1 MCSVRSRVERKHSL
15 KSHVSC
21 HGYTL
26 HLLSSEYCFCC
37 FLTRNQSADLKPVHF
52 RMNLEIKGVAA
63 SPRGHTHLSSKKS
76 LAKGWRAQS
85 QSSETRP
92 NEVPCLDLG
101 KLGDSDD
108 EDTFIPL
115 SKGYPRLGPPDSTST
130 VSWGTPLHTP
140 YAQHYQ
146 AQQLIT
152 KPSPVIN
159 ELSLSQLKTVP
170 ENLPSPSDRFQL
182 KYKQYEEE
190 MKTSYKQYSMR
201 GKNKDTQCSA
211 RPQDETSEDGSFA
224 VTTQL
229 DDKAFLQQCYTS
241 KPHTAQKKL
250 EAEDL
255 AAERR
260 KQAVVEQVMIDHL
273 SRAVIS
279 DPEQNVGTSILN
291 NSQREPASA
300 PLRFR
305 NRALHETK
313 IKTSSTLTENML
325 SNKLRFDA
333 RIICRNGRDACREL
347 IGFFFAHDK
356 SVTIYEYR
364 QFGKNRTNAL
374 PFIQK
379 GIYSHESGWKRGNS
393 YELEDFYSGANLT
406 FLTAEHQS
414 LPESLK
420 QNPMLTI
427 RITAIDEN
435 ALHSL
440 RVICEGTKCDLGVH
454 WHDEQN
460 ILLAVQD
467 VMKEKLKT
475 RGVRTLTG
483 LGKYFRELDKNG
495 TGYLGKTEFKQALK
509 TFHLDVSEKVFES
522 LWLILDENNKG
533 TVDYGIFVHNV
544 IGEMNEYRKSFVRKA
559 FMKLDPN
566 KTGAVCMVDLRKF
579 YCAKKHPQ
587 VLAGS
592 LSEVEIKS
600 AFFESLENACNNPQE
615 VSYNEFEDYYE
626 GLSIGIFCDEDFIN
640 ILRNVWGI

>member
-1 MCSVRSRVERKHSL
+1 
-15 KSHVSC
+15 
-21 HGYTL
+21 
-26 HLLSSEYCFCC
+26 
-37 FLTRNQSADLKPVHF
+37 
-52 RMNLEIKGVAA
+52 MNLEIKGVAA
-63 SPRGHTHLSSKKS
+63 SPRGQTDLASKKS
-76 LAKGWRAQS
+76 LAKGWRPQS
-85 QSSETRP
+85 QHSDARP

-115 SKGYPRLGPPDSTST
+115 SKGYPRLGPPDSSST

-146 AQQLIT
+146 QQPQIIT
-152 KPSPVIN
+152 KPNPVTT
-159 ELSLSQLKTVP
+159 ELSIAQLNTVP
-170 ENLPSPSDRFQL
+170 ENLPPPSDRFQL
-182 KYKQYEEE
+182 KYQQYEEE
-190 MKTSYKQYSMR
+190 MKNSYKQYSMR
-201 GKNKDTQCSA
+201 GYSKDIPHSA
-211 RPQDETSEDGSFA
+211 RKGGPQEGRTAKDESFA
-224 VTTQL
+224 VITPM
-229 DDKAFLQQCYTS
+229 DDKIFLEQCYT
-241 KPHTAQKKL
+241 KNPHTAHHSPKKL

-279 DPEQNVGTSILN
+279 DPEQNIATSIMN
-291 NSQREPASA
+291 NSQRDPTSA
-300 PLRFR
+300 PLRFKKR
-305 NRALHETK
+305 TLHETK
-313 IKTSSTLTENML
+313 IKTSSTLTENVL

-347 IGFFFAHDK
+347 IGFFFAYDK

-379 GIYSHESGWKRGNS
+379 GIYCHKAGWKRGKS

-406 FLTAEHQS
+406 FSIEEHQS
-414 LPESLK
+414 LSESLK
-420 QNPMLTI
+420 QNPILTI
-427 RITAIDEN
+427 RITAIDEE
-435 ALHSL
+435 ALNSL
-440 RVICEGTKCDLGVH
+440 RAICDSNKCVIGGH
-454 WHDEQN
+454 MHDEQN

-483 LGKYFRELDKNG
+483 LGKYLQELDKNG
-495 TGYLGKTEFKQALK
+495 TGCLGKTVFKQALK
-509 TFHLDVSEKVFES
+509 TFHLDVSETVFES
-522 LWLILDENNKG
+522 LWLIMDENNTG
-533 TVDYGIFVHNV
+533 TVDYGLFVRNV

-566 KTGAVCMVDLRKF
+566 KTGAVSMVDLRKF

-587 VLAGS
+587 VLEGS
-592 LSEVEIKS
+592 ASEVEIKS
-600 AFFESLENACNNPQE
+600 SFFETLEHACNDPQE
-615 VSYNEFEDYYE
+615 VLYSEFENFYE
-626 GLSIGIFCDEDFIN
+626 GLSIGILHDEDFIN